1 MPRVVSLAEQAA
13 QFDKRSRSDAERRV
27 ARRSTFNSRRMWMT
41 VAVVWVLA
49 GAVLALK
56 LGRVL

>member
-13 QFDKRSRSDAERRV
+13 KFDKRSRFEAERRV
-27 ARRSTFNSRRMWMT
+27 ARRSTFNSRLMWMT
-41 VAVVWVLA
+41 VAVVWVVA

-56 LGRVL
+56 LGRVI

>member
-56 LGRVL
+56 LGRVF

>member
-27 ARRSTFNSRRMWMT
+27 ARRSTFNSRRMWML
-41 VAVVWVLA
+41 VALVWLGGGTVLA
-49 GAVLALK
+49 VK
-56 LGRVL
+56 LLILG